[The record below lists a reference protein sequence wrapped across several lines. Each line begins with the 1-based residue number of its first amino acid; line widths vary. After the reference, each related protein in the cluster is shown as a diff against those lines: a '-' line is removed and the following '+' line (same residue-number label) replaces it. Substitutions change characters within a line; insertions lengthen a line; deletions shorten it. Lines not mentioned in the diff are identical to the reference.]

1 MCTCD
6 LMCNISMVN
15 WCHKLVTTLHIP
27 SYVTFINCHLMW
39 PSSHDHYHP
48 FKKTYLMW
56 KHKKFTCAFII
67 FCIFFNFL
75 FWFGYHITIK
85 CFYIDIFL
93 LHFAISFNLVL
104 FTWLFLV
111 PLLSVFVLSFM
122 CALSLNLCIF
132 CVSWFALFVLITFLE
147 FLFMSIHDYVCT
159 YVLHLVVVLHVLC
172 CCVICAMC
180 VTCRFDHTPLKAW
193 PKVFGN

>member
-1 MCTCD
+1 MPQTCD
-6 LMCNISMVN
+6 HSSHSILCNI
-15 WCHKLVTTLHIP
+15 HKLSFDVAFFSWPLSPIQESI
-27 SYVTFINCHLMW
+27 SYVETQKIYMCFYNILHF
-39 PSSHDHYHP
+39 D
-48 FKKTYLMW
+48 
-56 KHKKFTCAFII
+56 
-67 FCIFFNFL
+67 L

-122 CALSLNLCIF
+122 CMLSLNLCIF

-180 VTCRFDHTPLKAW
+180 VTCRFDDTPSKAW
-193 PKVFGN
+193 PKVLG